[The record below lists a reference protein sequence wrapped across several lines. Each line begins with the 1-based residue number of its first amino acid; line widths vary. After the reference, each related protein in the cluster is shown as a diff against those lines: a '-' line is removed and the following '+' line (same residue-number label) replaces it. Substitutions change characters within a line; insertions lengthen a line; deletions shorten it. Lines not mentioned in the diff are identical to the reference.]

1 MIPTRTHGILDY
13 IIGLALIAA
22 PWLFGFAYG
31 GAETWTPV
39 IVGALIIVQSL
50 FTNYELGVVRA
61 IPMRVHLMA
70 DVVLGLFLA
79 VSPWLLDYDQI
90 VWAPHL
96 IVGLVLVGSGL
107 LTRRV
112 AAGACDSHHHPGRPL
127 HH

>member
-1 MIPTRTHGILDY
+1 
-13 IIGLALIAA
+13 
-22 PWLFGFAYG
+22 
-31 GAETWTPV
+31 
-39 IVGALIIVQSL
+39 
-50 FTNYELGVVRA
+50 
-61 IPMRVHLMA
+61 MRVHLMA

-112 AAGACDSHHHPGRPL
+112 AAGARDSHHHPGRPL